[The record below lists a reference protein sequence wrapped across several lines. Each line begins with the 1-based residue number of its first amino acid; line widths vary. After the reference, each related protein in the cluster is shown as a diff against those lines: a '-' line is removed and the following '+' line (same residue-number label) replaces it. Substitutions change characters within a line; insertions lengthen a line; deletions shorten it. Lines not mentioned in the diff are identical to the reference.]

1 MVRSNETAEQPRPGS
16 GPLSGLRVVELA
28 SIGPGPHCGML
39 LSDLGAEIIR
49 VEREGGIGRPNPIVD
64 RGRART
70 VCDITT
76 PGGRDWCLDAIEHA
90 DVLVE
95 GMRPGV
101 MERLGLGPEECHARN
116 PALIYARMT
125 GWGQDGP
132 MARMAGHDINYIGL
146 TGALAAIGRP
156 GEPASIPLNLV
167 GDFGGGSL
175 YLVLGILAALFER
188 QRTGRGQV
196 IDAAIVDGTA
206 SLMTFFYGLTQTGGM
221 NLERGKNLL
230 GGAAPFYRTYLCSDG
245 KEIAVGALEPKFFRE
260 LVTRLGMPEL
270 VERQYDT
277 SCWPELMATFEGVFA
292 AEPRDHW
299 ATMFAGTD
307 ACLTPVLDHTEVAED
322 PQMKSRG
329 IRGNEKGV
337 TDVPPAPRF
346 SRFEPCDA
354 TAGPQDAQALLEEW
368 KRTERRG

>member
-1 MVRSNETAEQPRPGS
+1 MAETSEAAQTQSGS
-16 GPLSGLRVVELA
+16 GPLSGLRVIEMA

-64 RGRART
+64 RGRARIT
-70 VCDITT
+70 RDITT
-76 PGGRDWCLDAIEHA
+76 PAGRDWCLDAIEHA
-90 DVLVE
+90 DVLIE

-101 MERLGLGPEECHARN
+101 MERLGLGPEECQARN
-116 PALIYARMT
+116 PALIYGRMT

-132 MARMAGHDINYIGL
+132 MAQMAGHDINYIGL
-146 TGALAAIGRP
+146 TGALAAIGKP

-221 NLERGKNLL
+221 NLERGRNLL
-230 GGAAPFYRTYLCSDG
+230 GGAAPFYRTYLCADG
-245 KEIAVGALEPKFFRE
+245 REIAVGALEPKFFRE
-260 LVTRLGMPEL
+260 LVTRLGRSEL

-277 SCWPELMATFEGVFA
+277 GFWPEMMAIFERIFA

-299 ATMFAGTD
+299 AAMFAGTD
-307 ACLTPVLDHTEVAED
+307 ACLTPVLDHSEVADD

-329 IRGNEKGV
+329 LRGNEKGV
-337 TDVPPAPRF
+337 SDVPPMPRF
-346 SRFEPCDA
+346 SGFDA
-354 TAGPQDAQALLEEW
+354 DRRPAAAQDAEALLGEW
-368 KRTERRG
+368 KRAGRTG

>member
-1 MVRSNETAEQPRPGS
+1 MVGNNEAAEQTRSGN
-16 GPLSGLRVVELA
+16 GPLSGLRVIELA

-64 RGRART
+64 RGRTRT
-70 VCDITT
+70 VRNITT
-76 PGGRDWCLDAIEHA
+76 PEGRDWCLDAIEHA
-90 DVLVE
+90 DVLIE

-132 MARMAGHDINYIGL
+132 MAHMAGHDINYIGL
-146 TGALAAIGRP
+146 TGALAAIGKP

-175 YLVLGILAALFER
+175 YLLLGILAALFER

-230 GGAAPFYRTYLCSDG
+230 GGAAPFYRTYLCADG

-260 LVTRLGMPEL
+260 LVTKLDMPDL

-277 SCWPELMATFEGVFA
+277 SYWPELMATFERTFA

-307 ACLTPVLDHTEVAED
+307 ACLTPVLHHTEVAHN
-322 PQMKSRG
+322 PQMKTRG
-329 IRGNEKGV
+329 ILGNEKGV
-337 TDVPPAPRF
+337 TDVPPVPRF
-346 SRFEPCDA
+346 SRFDVDGPSHV
-354 TAGPQDAQALLEEW
+354 PQDAEALLEEW
-368 KRTERRG
+368 KRTG